1 MPVSKAC
8 TFTLSFKKLLNHSPT
23 ENTLCRGPT
32 QCSRLNSN
40 ILIPDTI
47 YFNFVSVQFSRSV
60 MSDSTIPWTA
70 ARQTSL
76 SFTTSRSLLKLM
88 SIESVILSNHL
99 ILSSPSP
106 PAFNLSQHQ
115 GLFNW
120 VSSSHQVAKVLEFQL
135 QHQSFQ
141 WIISVDCFRIDWFD
155 LLAVQ
160 ETLKSLL
167 QYHGS
172 KVSILQHSAFFM
184 VQLSH
189 PYMITGKNHSFD

>member
-70 ARQTSL
+70 AHQASLFITS
-76 SFTTSRSLLKLM
+76 SGSLLKFM
-88 SIESVILSNHL
+88 SIKLVMPSNHF

-115 GLFNW
+115 GLFQW
-120 VSSSHQVAKVLEFQL
+120 VSSLHQVAKVLEFQ
-135 QHQSFQ
+135 SFQ
-141 WIISVDCFRIDWFD
+141 WIFRTDF
-155 LLAVQ
+155 L
-160 ETLKSLL
+160 
-167 QYHGS
+167 
-172 KVSILQHSAFFM
+172 
-184 VQLSH
+184 
-189 PYMITGKNHSFD
+189 